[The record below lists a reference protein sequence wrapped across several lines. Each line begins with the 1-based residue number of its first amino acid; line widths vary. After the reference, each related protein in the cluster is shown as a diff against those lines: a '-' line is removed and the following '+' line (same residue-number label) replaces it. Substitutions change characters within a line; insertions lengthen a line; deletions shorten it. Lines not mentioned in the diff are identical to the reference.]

1 MSYSV
6 KTYNKCTFVNLK
18 IDPLKPRAK
27 DSKYKRKEKERF
39 SEDKSKVLSQW
50 RDSWFKGQY
59 ECPTK
64 LL

>member
-1 MSYSV
+1 MSYNS

-18 IDPLKPRAK
+18 IDPLKPLAK
-27 DSKYKRKEKERF
+27 RSKKKQQKKRF
-39 SEDKSKVLSQW
+39 NEDKSKVLSEW
-50 RDSWFKGQY
+50 RNGWFKGQY

>member
-1 MSYSV
+1 MSYSP
-6 KTYNKCTFVNLK
+6 KTYNKCTFVNMK
-18 IDPLKPRAK
+18 KDPLKPLSRGSNK
-27 DSKYKRKEKERF
+27 PKKKQYRF
-39 SEDKSKVLSQW
+39 NEDKSKILSDW

>member
-1 MSYSV
+1 M
-6 KTYNKCTFVNLK
+6 KK
-18 IDPLKPRAK
+18 DPLKPLAK
-27 DSKYKRKEKERF
+27 DSKYKRKQKERF
-39 SEDKSKVLSQW
+39 NEDKSKVLSQW